1 MLKQTLNHSRLAIAV
16 TVALSGTGAA
26 HAAAD
31 CVMPQPR
38 PPQAQE
44 SVSADGKTTTIITP
58 ENTIFAAQDPF
69 AEPPGSNHLPTV
81 YKNVCD
87 GNGVEIL
94 NTLPSTPEHPYNL
107 HPDPI
112 ITPIDK
118 TSPTDDL
125 MMAIK
130 RISKSDREY
139 YEDHYGRY
147 EDDDRDRRN
156 DKMSVKAAAKL
167 GIDILEGNP
176 VPNRNYSGIP
186 LLHYNGPNKN
196 KRVQPIYNA
205 AGEKVGGMVEIHQ
218 IWFDNHIEGDTNMVD
233 PSDVLDVPWTI
244 HYKIDTLN
252 RGHEDFAPM
261 VMYFDDPALS
271 PPGMPPMP
279 NVLMDQTF
287 FPMEDGTRT
296 EYMMQMAPGKYYNL
310 SYHWGWRQHPPRVQV
325 VENAR
330 KKLGPMTLAEWETF
344 VFGQNP
350 RADEASK
357 LAAIAKIGDLAP
369 AKRMWNTLRAI
380 QASGNANKKQIAELN
395 RAFDQWQDRNKL
407 PDGVKPD
414 PNADW
419 TLAFLNN
426 TIYGEMKGILDDSQ
440 VTYPGWKTRGKTVK
454 IKLLNGDYFDHA
466 YFNVDFGGRR
476 GWENTFQATEAIGG
490 AGQWF
495 TFGRAHWWVNAGM
508 PTASRP
514 GLIMTP
520 PASKVDGRDVIGEHN
535 LVMQMNFEPS
545 RRLRWYQFDPLHH
558 EVAVWSIH

>member
-1 MLKQTLNHSRLAIAV
+1 MLKQTLNHSRVALAV
-16 TVALSGTGAA
+16 TVALTSMGTATAA
-26 HAAAD
+26 N

-58 ENTIFAAQDPF
+58 ENTIFASEDPF
-69 AEPPGSNHLPTV
+69 DNPPGTNHLPTV

-87 GNGVEIL
+87 GNGVEIV
-94 NTLPSTPEHPYNL
+94 NTLPSTPKHPYNL
-107 HPDPI
+107 HPDPV

-130 RISKSDREY
+130 HISQKDASTLSATQR
-139 YEDHYGRY
+139 
-147 EDDDRDRRN
+147 
-156 DKMSVKAAAKL
+156 A
-167 GIDILEGNP
+167 IDILEGNP
-176 VPNRNYSGIP
+176 VSGRNYSGIP
-186 LLHYNGPNKN
+186 LLHYTGPNKN
-196 KRVQPIYNA
+196 KRVQPVFDNA
-205 AGEKVGGMVEIHQ
+205 GNKIGGIVEIHQ
-218 IWFDNHIEGDTNMVD
+218 IWFDSHIESDTNMVD
-233 PSDVLDVPWTI
+233 PSDVMDVPWTI
-244 HYKIDTLN
+244 HYKVDTLN

-296 EYMMQMAPGKYYNL
+296 EYMMKMAPGKYYNL

-330 KKLGPMTLAEWETF
+330 KKLGDKTLAQWETF
-344 VFGQNP
+344 VFGENP
-350 RADEASK
+350 RANEVTK
-357 LAAIAKIGDLAP
+357 LAAIGKIGDLAP
-369 AKRMWNTLRAI
+369 AKRMWNTLRQI
-380 QASGNANKKQIAELN
+380 KANGKANEVQINELN
-395 RAFDQWQDRNKL
+395 RAFDQWQNRTKL
-407 PDGVKPD
+407 PDGVKAD
-414 PNADW
+414 PNSDW
-419 TLAFLNN
+419 TLLFVNN
-426 TIYGEMKGILDDSQ
+426 TIYGEMKGILDQSQ
-440 VTYPGWKTRGKTVK
+440 VTYPDWNVRGKTVK
-454 IKLLNGDYFDHA
+454 IQLLNGDYFDHA

-476 GWENTFQATEAIGG
+476 GWENTFQSTEAIGG

-508 PTASRP
+508 PTANRP

-520 PASKVDGRDVIGEHN
+520 PASKTNNIDLVGEHN
-535 LVMQMNFEPS
+535 LVIQMNFEPS